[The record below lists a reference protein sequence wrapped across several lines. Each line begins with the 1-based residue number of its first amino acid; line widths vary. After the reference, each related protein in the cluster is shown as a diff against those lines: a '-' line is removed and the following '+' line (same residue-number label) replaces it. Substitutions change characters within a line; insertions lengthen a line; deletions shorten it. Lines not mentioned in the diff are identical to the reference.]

1 MTKNFNLCP
10 TYYSEG
16 KVTGD
21 INLEEYVF
29 REYSSKADIMD
40 QFKIFSSK
48 KGFTAAHTQTVT

>member
-1 MTKNFNLCP
+1 MTKNFNMCP
-10 TYYSEG
+10 TCYSEG
-16 KVTGD
+16 KVTAN

-48 KGFTAAHTQTVT
+48 KGFTSAHT